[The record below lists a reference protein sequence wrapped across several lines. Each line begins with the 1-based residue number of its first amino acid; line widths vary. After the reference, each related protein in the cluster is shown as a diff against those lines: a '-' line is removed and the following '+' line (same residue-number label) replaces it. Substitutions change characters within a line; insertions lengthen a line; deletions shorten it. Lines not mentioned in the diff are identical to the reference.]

1 MPDPPS
7 QAPMNYPNAPPP
19 PENAPAGYPP
29 QQYPGWQGPPPQQY
43 RPMLPAWLS
52 FGGILVLVGGVLVLV
67 GFLVGAIADSTFAS
81 SGATNAAQTYFNT
94 MAIFDALVG
103 IGIFLAF
110 LGWLFHQMSRH
121 HQMGH

>member
-1 MPDPPS
+1 
-7 QAPMNYPNAPPP
+7 
-19 PENAPAGYPP
+19 
-29 QQYPGWQGPPPQQY
+29 
-43 RPMLPAWLS
+43 MLPAWLS

-67 GFLVGAIADSTFAS
+67 GFLVGAVGDATFAT
-81 SGATNAAQTYFNT
+81 SGATNAAQNYFNT

-121 HQMGH
+121 RQIGH